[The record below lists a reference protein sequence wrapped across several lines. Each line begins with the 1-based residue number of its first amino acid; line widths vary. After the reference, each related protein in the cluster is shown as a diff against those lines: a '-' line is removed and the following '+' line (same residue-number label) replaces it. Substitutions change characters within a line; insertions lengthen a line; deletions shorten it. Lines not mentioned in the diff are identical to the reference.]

1 MAGDGDYCLDLA
13 AQYDSRVEKEEKESG
28 EGGDINKE
36 TEREGMQTQFCSR
49 KVPEMDPALLITLK
63 SNSRREMENKED
75 EEDKIVR
82 EGTRRE
88 MKAEKEGEYAYSNC
102 GRRSEGAS
110 EVCITRAS
118 PGRTP
123 LSSASVL

>member
-13 AQYDSRVEKEEKESG
+13 AQYDSRVEKEEKEWRG
-28 EGGDINKE
+28 RGHKEGDGVRGYADSI
-36 TEREGMQTQFCSR
+36 CSR
-49 KVPEMDPALLITLK
+49 KVPEMDPALLMTLK
-63 SNSRREMENKED
+63 SNSRREMENREG

-82 EGTRRE
+82 ERTRRE